1 MTTSNTNTPHKQPSG
16 AFRTVFVIAVAL
28 GLGLGATACNTVDGI
43 GKDISAAGRALGADS
58 GKRN

>member
-1 MTTSNTNTPHKQPSG
+1 MTKPRQDRTRN
-16 AFRTVFVIAVAL
+16 FRTAFVIAVAI

-43 GKDISAAGRALGADS
+43 GKDISAAGRAMGADS